1 MTICY
6 LKVKCDTEAKANEA
20 VTPGAV
26 THGLLAHVFT
36 FITDQQS
43 DCLLLEPSFQ
53 QSAFFLNTAKS
64 KDFLTSFTHV
74 LICRIHG
81 LLGDSHPT
89 VPTIGEGVEDNPCF
103 VIACTIFPG
112 FFFFFILL
120 NCFFS
125 QQIFF
130 SRFYISATLSHLDSC
145 NTSIF

>member
-1 MTICY
+1 
-6 LKVKCDTEAKANEA
+6 
-20 VTPGAV
+20 
-26 THGLLAHVFT
+26 
-36 FITDQQS
+36 
-43 DCLLLEPSFQ
+43 
-53 QSAFFLNTAKS
+53 
-64 KDFLTSFTHV
+64 
-74 LICRIHG
+74 
-81 LLGDSHPT
+81 
-89 VPTIGEGVEDNPCF
+89 VEDNPCF